1 MEILEQL
8 PERVTALELQIVQL
22 RNEMRADFSATRA
35 EARAGHEETRRGLR
49 DEIRTGDEE
58 TRRTLQDEIRTGDE
72 ETRRVLTTD
81 MHELFA
87 TNERHIRLLHEDL
100 VGRIA
105 MLAEGR

>member
-1 MEILEQL
+1 
-8 PERVTALELQIVQL
+8 
-22 RNEMRADFSATRA
+22 
-35 EARAGHEETRRGLR
+35 
-49 DEIRTGDEE
+49 
-58 TRRTLQDEIRTGDE
+58 
-72 ETRRVLTTD
+72 VLTTD